1 MDERLSRLAAHYGI
15 EHGYHDVWGHW
26 RETSADTQRAILHAM
41 GVDVGD
47 AASVEAALAEHERKR
62 WTTVVPSV
70 SVLRR
75 HDLERGLR
83 IHLPDD
89 VLAPRLAWRIT
100 EEGGE
105 RHEERFNPATLAPLE
120 DFDRDGLRARALAL
134 PLPVDLPEGYHR
146 LALLDGSNVVGDG
159 LLVVAPGECYLPSRL
174 AEGGRV
180 WGPAVQLYGV
190 RSERNCGIGD
200 FGDLRRCAEIWGG
213 RGAAIVGTN
222 PLHAISLHAPG
233 VASPYSPSSRL
244 FFNPIYI
251 DVEAVEDFADL
262 LQAHPDLEAP
272 WRAEA
277 ARLRATDVVDYDGV
291 GSTKQRMLERLY
303 AHFCA
308 RHPAGSTS
316 RARQFAQFREAQG
329 AALRRHA
336 VHEAL
341 HRFHG
346 KSWREWPEEL
356 REPAS
361 EAVRAFAAE
370 HAQEVGFQ
378 EYLQWQADLQLGA
391 AQGRCRDLG
400 MPIGLYADLAISI
413 GPDGSEAWANQKLYA
428 LGASVGAPPDEFNTR
443 GQDWG
448 LPPLVPER
456 LNAAAYAPFI
466 ATLRANMHRAGALRI
481 DHVMGLSRLW
491 WVPHG
496 APADQG
502 AYVRYPVDDML
513 GIVALESHRNRC
525 LVVGEDLGTVSDEF
539 RQKLT
544 QSRILSYK
552 VLLFEREGRG
562 FRPSS
567 HYPREALVAWSTH
580 DLPTFA
586 GWWTGEEIRT
596 RVALGQYDEAEAN
609 RQRDERRESRERLV
623 DRLVEEGL
631 LAPGSVDARG
641 PVTDELAAAVQ
652 AFAARTASEVMVVQM
667 EDVLGVAE
675 QSNLP
680 GTVTEHP
687 NWRRKLPV
695 AIESWGK
702 DARFKRMTR
711 ALAGI
716 RGGRRTARDG
726 PGQLRQAVIPR
737 ATYRFQL
744 HGEFTFRDATRLIPY
759 LARLGVSHVYCSPY
773 LRARPGSKHGYDI
786 IDHDALNPE
795 IGSWEDFQAFAAEL
809 ERHGMMQ
816 LADIVPNHMGV
827 LAADNAWWQD
837 LLENGPASVAAGFF
851 DIDWHPPEPGL
862 ANRVLLPV
870 LGEHY
875 GVELAAGKL
884 QLQFEPERG
893 AFAVHYYVHRL
904 PIDPGEYPRILGAAV
919 KSLEARGDGLAHQ
932 AQALRSI
939 VEAFSRLPR
948 RDETSRARIDAR
960 NLEKEVA
967 KGRLASLARS
977 NGAVAHAIEDA
988 VSAMNGRPDE
998 PSSFDALHELLEAQA
1013 YRAAFWRVASD
1024 EINYRRF
1031 FDVNDLAA
1039 IRQENPAVFE
1049 ATHRFVIRL
1058 VNEGYVHGLRIDHPD
1073 GVYDP
1078 RAYFRNLVEACGKP
1092 PYVAIEKIVAPYEN
1106 MPVEWTVHGT
1116 TGYRFANVVNGLFV
1130 DASAEARISRIY
1142 HAFIEDGTPY
1152 PEITRRARRLILQT
1166 SLASELTT
1174 LTSRLARIA
1183 RAERS
1188 TRDFTFNTLRAGL
1201 TEVLANFPVYRTYI
1215 DEQVRP
1221 DDRKYIE
1228 WAVTAARN
1236 ESRAAD
1242 ASVFDFIHDVLT
1254 CDLPARSPTLAE
1266 EVRHFARKFQ
1276 QVSAPVMAKGVEDT
1290 AFYRYNRLASLND
1303 VGGDPDEFG
1312 FPPGRF
1318 HRASANRARH
1328 WPHTMLA
1335 TSTHDNK
1342 RSEDVRSRIDVLT
1355 EMPAGWRLQL
1365 RKWSRMNEAHRA
1377 PADDMMAPSRNDEYL
1392 LYQVL
1397 LGSFP
1402 PGQPRGKELEAYVER
1417 IVAYMHKACREAK
1430 VRTSWARINEPY
1442 ERAVEGFVRAILA
1455 ERPGN
1460 EFLEDFRHACIRVTW
1475 LGFLNSISMM
1485 AVKYTSPGVPDCYQ
1499 GNETWDFSLVDPDNR
1514 RPVDY
1519 ERRSSMLGELERFG
1533 ERAPDSVI
1541 SEIFHKLHDGRAKLY
1556 VTWRLLQL
1564 RRARE
1569 ALFREGGYT
1578 ALRVTG
1584 EKSRHAV
1591 AFARRRGKEA
1601 AVTIAPRLMH
1611 GLGVEPGALP
1621 VGALW
1626 GDARVELPFL
1636 EEGDVVRDAITGREL
1651 RVTQGGLA
1659 LADVLAL
1666 ASVAILATSA

>member
-1 MDERLSRLAAHYGI
+1 MDERLARLAAHHGI
-15 EHGYHDVWGHW
+15 ESGYHDVWGNW
-26 RETSADTQRAILHAM
+26 KEIPGETHRAILGAM
-41 GVDVGD
+41 GVEVGD
-47 AASVEAALAEHERKR
+47 AAAVEAALREHERMR
-62 WTTVVPSV
+62 WTTVVPGV
-70 SVLRR
+70 CVMRR
-75 HDLERGLR
+75 RDLERGLR
-83 IHLPDD
+83 IHMPES
-89 VLAPRLAWRIT
+89 VLAPRLAWRVI

-105 RHEERFNPATLAPLE
+105 RHEERFNPATLKPLE
-120 DFDRDGLRARALAL
+120 DYEHEGLRARALAL

-146 LALLDGSNVVGDG
+146 IAILDGSTVLGEG
-159 LLVVAPGECYLPSRL
+159 MLVVAPDHCYLPARL

-180 WGPAVQLYGV
+180 WGPTVQLYGV
-190 RSERNCGIGD
+190 TSERNAGIGD

-251 DVEAVEDFADL
+251 DIEGVEDYADL
-262 LQAHPDLEAP
+262 MQAHPELEPA
-272 WRAEA
+272 WNAEM
-277 ARLRATDVVDYDGV
+277 RELRAGDIVDYDRV
-291 GSTKQRMLERLY
+291 GAAKQRMLERLY
-303 AHFCA
+303 AHFVA
-308 RHPAGSTS
+308 RNPPGTTS

-346 KSWREWPEEL
+346 KPWHAWPEEH
-356 REPAS
+356 RDPAS
-361 EAVRAFAAE
+361 ESVRAFATE
-370 HAQEVGFQ
+370 HAAEVGFQ

-428 LGASVGAPPDEFNTR
+428 LGACVGAPPDEFNTR

-448 LPPLVPER
+448 LPPLVPQR
-456 LNAAAYAPFI
+456 LQAAAYGPFI

-496 APADQG
+496 AAADAG

-539 RQKLT
+539 RRKLAA
-544 QSRILSYK
+544 SRILSYK

-562 FRPSS
+562 FRASS
-567 HYPREALVAWSTH
+567 SYPRQALVAWSTH

-586 GWWTGEEIRT
+586 GWWTEEDVRT
-596 RVALGQYDEAEAN
+596 RVALGQYDEGEAG
-609 RQRDERRESRERLV
+609 RQREERREARWRLV
-623 DRLVEEGL
+623 ERLVEEGL
-631 LAPGSVDARG
+631 VPHGSVDPGG
-641 PVTDELAAAVQ
+641 PVTEELAAAVQ
-652 AFAARTASEVMVVQM
+652 SFAARSACAVMVVQM
-667 EDVLGVAE
+667 EDVLGVPE

-687 NWRRKLPV
+687 NWRRRLPV
-695 AIESWGK
+695 PIEGWGK

-711 ALAGI
+711 ALSAI
-716 RGGRRTARDG
+716 RGGRRSARGG
-726 PGQLRQAVIPR
+726 PEQLDRAIIPR
-737 ATYRFQL
+737 ATYRLQL
-744 HGEFTFRDATRLIPY
+744 HGEFRFRDATALVPY

-786 IDHDALNPE
+786 VDHDSLNPE
-795 IGSWEDFQAFAAEL
+795 IGTREEFEAFVAEL

-827 LAADNAWWQD
+827 LGADNARWQD
-837 LLENGPASVAAGFF
+837 LLENGPASVAASFF
-851 DIDWHPPEPGL
+851 DIDWHPPSDGL

-870 LGEHY
+870 LGDHY

-884 QLQFEPERG
+884 VLQFEPERG

-904 PIDPGEYPRILGAAV
+904 PIDPREYPRILAPAV
-919 KSLEARGDGLAHQ
+919 KALELQGEALAHH

-939 VEAFSRLPR
+939 QEAFSRLPR
-948 RDETSRARIDAR
+948 REEASRARIDER
-960 NLEKEVA
+960 NLDKEVA
-967 KGRLASLARS
+967 KRRLAALARS
-977 NGAVAHAIEDA
+977 NAAVARAIEEA
-988 VSAMNGRPDE
+988 VSGLNGRPDE

-1013 YRAAFWRVASD
+1013 FRVAFWRVASD

-1031 FDVNDLAA
+1031 FDINDLAA

-1049 ATHRFVIRL
+1049 ATHRFVIGL
-1058 VNEGYVHGLRIDHPD
+1058 VNEGKVHGLRIDHPD
-1073 GVYDP
+1073 GLYDP
-1078 RAYFRNLVEACGKP
+1078 RAYFRSLVEACGKP

-1130 DASAEARISRIY
+1130 DPAAEARFSRIY
-1142 HAFIEDGTPY
+1142 HAFIEDATPY
-1152 PEITRRARRLILQT
+1152 EEIVRRARRLILQT

-1174 LTSRLARIA
+1174 LASRLARIA

-1221 DDRKYIE
+1221 DDRRYID

-1290 AFYRYNRLASLND
+1290 AFYRFNRLASLND
-1303 VGGDPDEFG
+1303 VGGDPGEFG

-1342 RSEDVRSRIDVLT
+1342 RSEDVRARINVLS

-1377 PADDMMAPSRNDEYL
+1377 VVDEVHAPSRNDEYL

-1402 PGQPRGKELEAYVER
+1402 PGQPRGADLEQYCER
-1417 IVAYMHKACREAK
+1417 IVAYMRKATREAK
-1430 VRTSWARINEPY
+1430 VRTSWARVNEPY
-1442 ERAVEGFVRAILA
+1442 ERATEAFIRAILT

-1460 EFLEDFRHACIRVTW
+1460 DFLEDFRHACIPVTW
-1475 LGFLNSISMM
+1475 LGFLNSLSTT

-1519 ERRSSMLGELERFG
+1519 GRRSDLLGEMERFG
-1533 ERAPDSVI
+1533 EAAPEAVLSQL
-1541 SEIFHKLHDGRAKLY
+1541 FHRLHDGRAKLY

-1569 ALFREGGYT
+1569 PLFREGGYA

-1584 EKSRHAV
+1584 EKARHAV

-1601 AVTIAPRLMH
+1601 AITVVPRLMS
-1611 GLGVEPGALP
+1611 GLGVEPGTLP
-1621 VGALW
+1621 CGGIW
-1626 GDARVELPFL
+1626 DDARVDLPFL
-1636 EEGDVVRDAITGREL
+1636 EEGDAVRDAITGREL

-1659 LADVLAL
+1659 LGDVLAW
-1666 ASVAILATSA
+1666 APVAVLTTT